1 MLPQEAYLVHLKVRE
16 ALAVQRVA
24 LLTAT
29 CFSFVTVA
37 AAWTWGCWLQLLP
50 GVITIAS
57 VVTGIATLRLAPPAQ
72 TSCP

>member
-16 ALAVQRVA
+16 ALAVRRVA

-29 CFSFVTVA
+29 TCFSFAKMIVTVA

-50 GVITIAS
+50 GVITIALI
-57 VVTGIATLRLAPPAQ
+57 VN
-72 TSCP
+72 